1 MLKIYL
7 SSILI
12 YLILFIAYKVIAYFV
27 VDKEKMRERHRM
39 LESIVGTNN
48 KKANW
53 FYALAISAIP
63 VIRLAVLIGTFA
75 ITLMSDKKFEE
86 LLESLKE
93 E

>member
-12 YLILFIAYKVIAYFV
+12 YLILFMAYKVIAYFV
-27 VDKEKMRERHRM
+27 VDKEKMRERHRQ
-39 LESIVGTNN
+39 LENIVGTNN

-53 FYALAISAIP
+53 FYVLAISAIP
-63 VIRLAVLIGTFA
+63 ILRLAVFIGTFA
-75 ITLMSDKKFEE
+75 ITFMSDERFEK
-86 LLESLKE
+86 LLKSMKE

>member
-27 VDKEKMRERHRM
+27 VDKEKMRERHRQ
-39 LESIVGTNN
+39 LENIVGTNN

-53 FYALAISAIP
+53 FYVLAISAIP
-63 VIRLAVLIGTFA
+63 ILRLVIFIGTFA
-75 ITLMSDKKFEE
+75 ITFMSDKKFEE
-86 LLESLKE
+86 LLESLKKG
-93 E
+93 